1 MKIPYRIVVLAAVS
15 LLSTTGLKAQCCIYS
30 HQQQVEPPTS
40 AATFGVALGDLDGD
54 SDMDAV
60 AISAYFGVDVYF
72 NNGTGTFTL
81 GAQYATSPNPDF
93 YGVHVIDIDN
103 DNDSDIIAIPFYS
116 SASLTILL
124 NNGTGVF
131 TGYNVS
137 SNIACYNAA
146 MGDID
151 GDNDPDL
158 FLPNSGGGSGKIF
171 KNNGAGFLSL
181 HQTLTGARGH
191 DAELGDLDNDGDL
204 DAFVVENSSYGNT
217 VFLNDSAGNFTL
229 YGTPFGSSCTY
240 VDLGD
245 LDKDGDLDAW
255 VGKFGN
261 TCEIWLNN
269 GTGSFSMHSYVSTGS
284 YCKSVNLYDFD
295 NDGDLDVFL
304 GFYSSNPQIWIN
316 GENLNFSLCYQAPAG
331 SSCHGQAIGFINSDS
346 YIDIYSG
353 YFSNND
359 GDYVFLNA
367 SPSIQYAASTYC
379 PNNYTPQTV
388 NLMGTPGGTFGVV
401 PSGLGIDTATGTF
414 IPSAGIPGNYFI
426 TYTATGC
433 TVTFPVVIKHLDT
446 SLTASDSTL
455 FANQDSATY
464 VWVDCNN
471 SFQPI
476 AGQTARFFKPVVS
489 GTYALIVTFDG
500 CTDTSSCYALSVY
513 NTVGEPERPSR
524 AYIVPNPASEQI
536 TLITDLNFVGQP
548 FTIKDIAGRK
558 ILSGLI
564 SGVRTR
570 IDVSH
575 LSSGIYLLY
584 PGDESTR
591 ILKFVKK

>member
-1 MKIPYRIVVLAAVS
+1 MRKLYRIVVLTVVFLWPA
-15 LLSTTGLKAQCCIYS
+15 GLMAQCCIFSY
-30 HQQQVEPPTS
+30 QQQVEPPTS

-60 AISAYFGVDVYF
+60 AISAYYGVDVYF
-72 NNGTGTFTL
+72 NNGSGTFSL
-81 GAQYATSPNPDF
+81 AAHYATAPNPDF
-93 YGVHVIDIDN
+93 YGVHVVDIDN

-116 SASLTILL
+116 SASLTLLL

-146 MGDID
+146 VGDLD

-158 FLPNSGGGSGKIF
+158 FLPNSGGGSGKIY
-171 KNNGAGFLSL
+171 KNNGTGLYSL
-181 HQTLTGARGH
+181 YQTLAGARGH

-217 VFLNDSAGNFTL
+217 VFLNDSTGNFIL
-229 YGTPFGSSCTY
+229 SGTPFGSNCTY

-269 GTGSFSMHSYVSTGS
+269 GTGSFSLHSSVSTGS

-304 GFYSSNPQIWIN
+304 GFYSASPQVWIN
-316 GENLNFSLCYQAPAG
+316 GENLNFSLCYQAPVG
-331 SSCHGQAIGFINSDS
+331 SSCHGQAIGFINGDS

-367 SPSIQYAASTYC
+367 SPSIQYTGSPYC
-379 PNNYTPQTV
+379 PNNSTPQTV
-388 NLMGTPGGTFGVV
+388 SLMGTPGGTFGVI
-401 PSGLGIDTATGTF
+401 PSGLGIDTASGTF
-414 IPSAGIPGNYFI
+414 TPSLGVPGNYFI
-426 TYTATGC
+426 TYTTTGC
-433 TVTFPVVIKHLDT
+433 TVAFPVAIKNLDT
-446 SLTASDSTL
+446 SVTATDSTL

-464 VWVDCNN
+464 VWADCNN
-471 SFQPI
+471 SFQPV
-476 AGQTARFFKPVVS
+476 AGQTARFFKPAVS
-489 GTYALIVTFDG
+489 GTYALIVTYDG
-500 CTDTSSCYALSVY
+500 CTDTSSCYSLSVY
-513 NTVGEPERPSR
+513 NAVKDPDDTPR
-524 AYIVPNPASEQI
+524 AVIIPNPASAEF
-536 TLITDLNFVGQP
+536 TLFTEPGLTGQCYA
-548 FTIKDIAGRK
+548 IKDFTGRVIHRGLLAG
-558 ILSGLI
+558 SE
-564 SGVRTR
+564 TR
-570 IDVSH
+570 VDISH
-575 LSSGIYLLY
+575 LPPAMYLICV
-584 PGDESTR
+584 GDENPR
-591 ILKFVKK
+591 VLKFIRK